1 MVQGT
6 LAKSQKCSS
15 SISPEP
21 MTADDEHQTS
31 SQYHTDGLEDLP
43 TTQASFD
50 DERKLH
56 EFPESLRLFYAD
68 PTLQRLL
75 PPRKDTWSYS
85 TTGWKLAALNTQGK
99 CSSAANAQMQPSRS
113 FKF

>member
-15 SISPEP
+15 SISPGP

-43 TTQASFD
+43 TTQASLD

-68 PTLQRLL
+68 PSSPEAFAAKERYLELFNKRLEAGGSEYS
-75 PPRKDTWSYS
+75 RKVFVR
-85 TTGWKLAALNTQGK
+85 LRMPN
-99 CSSAANAQMQPSRS
+99 AANSQ
-113 FKF
+113 F